1 MGGCA
6 AIQMN
11 APPYRISLTLL
22 LAVALLSAIHA
33 QANNPR
39 ITAATVS
46 NGVFSLTWTNTGT
59 NVVTVER
66 RVSLAS
72 GSWIPIASNNT
83 TGMHSDANVPYEA
96 AFYRVVMVT
105 GDPSSIV
112 ATGYDHAVGLLIGEI
127 AAGSTKRTNSGVVI
141 YRPSNVTNAVPQ
153 CILAQVGL
161 TNDANFFNLVRQT
174 SDGPHNSAALSQN
187 GRAMTTSR
195 WNAPILLGGAG
206 FTATN
211 QLPNW
216 IYVNRDGTVTSM
228 PSTNAIGRFAFNIY
242 DIGGLLDANVA
253 GYPSSVGAN
262 SPERAILKGSVA
274 GADLSLIPGVT
285 DADAF
290 VRWRNTSTATSAA
303 NYVAGVTNAAS
314 TGFLRPAPGDRRLQS
329 RQDIIA
335 LARSGGYGITTN
347 ALPYLTT
354 FTRAINAPSWYPTSN
369 ASQMTA
375 NYLDNL
381 KDPAAPRNYA
391 SDANNSTSVNRN
403 ITGVV
408 ATSGWRCING
418 EATVAGE
425 PLIKHRFPLSWL
437 ALLRDAN
444 PATTAWEITPE
455 ATAILNNLNARRAA
469 NGQSSLTVPTL
480 VQQAFGL
487 TWNSGSGAW
496 EYRADTILRLDQVAN
511 REPDFFELLKAGILN
526 GSLGK
531 STPADTAFIANF
543 SPDRNKDL
551 QILKIGA
558 NIIDQADS
566 DDAPTMIVRPLPTE
580 VVLGVENHPYI
591 YMMSQT
597 HFRRKDMPPDPAVGD
612 PVTGNPMPW
621 ATGYQQMQVWNPHV
635 NAAINTAR
643 TYRIRALQGSSR
655 ISAGGIGGNGPLV
668 TQNDRS
674 IAFSGSASFA
684 EPTLLN
690 KNNIDESNTSQ
701 ENMLWKTPNAGNAI
715 LAGFHIG
722 NLKLNNNL
730 DGKTPDKPYD
740 DYGPP
745 NASAWLVMSPQI
757 PIVYQLEYFDGGRW
771 IPVQRFYPVKGTF
784 AIGLWS
790 GPMWTG
796 GKGEIWDFTEII
808 YNGGKYPAGS
818 PNAGQPYGTTMML
831 VACKTDPRAQRLGVF
846 GAGGVPPD
854 NTTLRRSTD
863 LTAPGVP
870 FANRSG
876 YPAWHTVDGMSWDCN
891 TWKFLWRATRP
902 LPTAL
907 AGRNEPADATLDD
920 LSDNRMDS
928 PTLIADP
935 DGVVRPADGTRR
947 TNIPGVGSPAR
958 PMMLNR
964 PFRSVGEMGYAFRD
978 DPWKTLD
985 VSSAYSA
992 DAALL
997 DFFSVAESPAAGV
1010 TAGTVN
1016 LNTRQQPVLQAVLA
1030 GALKNETN
1038 STATF
1043 TTSEVGGIA
1052 SAMIAATGATPL
1064 LNRAELATR
1073 IVDIGTNSL
1082 SSADDK
1088 DIKTRRE
1095 SIVRAL
1101 ADVGNARTWN
1111 VLVDVVAQSGEFV
1124 GGTSTSDFMVGG
1136 ESRTWS
1142 SVAIDR
1148 YLGQPVAAETEVVN
1162 E

>member
-1 MGGCA
+1 MRTPASSRKDATRQRG
-6 AIQMN
+6 
-11 APPYRISLTLL
+11 
-22 LAVALLSAIHA
+22 VALIVTLSMLVLL
-33 QANNPR
+33 
-39 ITAATVS
+39 TAATLAFFTRATANRTIENSRANKV
-46 NGVFSLTWTNTGT
+46 LADQLAKTG
-59 NVVTVER
+59 
-66 RVSLAS
+66 A
-72 GSWIPIASNNT
+72 
-83 TGMHSDANVPYEA
+83 DYA
-96 AFYRVVMVT
+96 A
-105 GDPSSIV
+105 
-112 ATGYDHAVGLLIGEI
+112 GLILGEI
-127 AAGSTKRTNSGVVI
+127 DSGSTKAITSGFVI

-153 CILAQVGL
+153 RILAQAGL

-174 SDGPHNSAALSQN
+174 TDGTHNSAALSQN

-216 IYVNRDGTVTSM
+216 IYVNRDGTA
-228 PSTNAIGRFAFNIY
+228 TNQPTTNSVGRFACNVY
-242 DIGGLLDANVA
+242 DIGGLLDANLA
-253 GYPSSVGAN
+253 GYPSTVTAGSTN
-262 SPERAILKGSVA
+262 LAILKGSVA
-274 GADLSLIPGVT
+274 GADLTLIPGVT
-285 DADAF
+285 DPNAF
-290 VRWRNTSTATSAA
+290 VRWRNAGTASSAA
-303 NYVAGVTNAAS
+303 GYVTGVSNAAS
-314 TGFLRPAPGDRRLQS
+314 TGFLRPATNDHRLQS
-329 RQDIIA
+329 RQDLIA
-335 LARSGGYGITTN
+335 AARNGTVGLATN

-354 FTRAINAPSWYPTSN
+354 FSRAVNAPSWYPTSN
-369 ASQMTA
+369 ASQMTP

-391 SDANNSTSVNRN
+391 IDATNPTSVNRN

-408 ATSGWRCING
+408 AASGWRRMNG

-437 ALLRDAN
+437 ALLGDAN
-444 PATTAWEITPE
+444 PATTAWDVTPE
-455 ATAILNNLNARRAA
+455 ATTVLNNLNARRAA

-496 EYRADTILRLDQVAN
+496 EYRAATILRLDQVAN

-566 DDAPTMIVRPLPTE
+566 DDAPTMIVRPLQAE

-597 HFRRKDMPPDPAVGD
+597 HFRRKDMPPEAGDPPAEVPDPAN
-612 PVTGNPMPW
+612 PTGPPIMANPMPV
-621 ATGYQQMQVWNPHV
+621 TTCYQQMQIWNPHM
-635 NAAINTAR
+635 NATATGR
-643 TYRIRALQGSSR
+643 SYRIRALQGSSR
-655 ISAGGIGGNGPLV
+655 VQAVGIGKDGPLV
-668 TQNDRS
+668 NQTGRT
-674 IAFSGSASFA
+674 IGFSGGESFA

-730 DGKTPDKPYD
+730 DGKTPGIPRD
-740 DYGPP
+740 DYGPRVPPSTEPP
-745 NASAWLVMSPQI
+745 NASVWLVIGPRN
-757 PIVYQLEYFDGGRW
+757 PPFLDGIVYELQYLEGGRW
-771 IPVQRFYPVKGTF
+771 IPVQRAYPVKGTYGN
-784 AIGLWS
+784 GLW
-790 GPMWTG
+790 GGLMWTG

-863 LTAPGVP
+863 LTTPGVP
-870 FANRSG
+870 FGQRSG

-891 TWKFLWRATRP
+891 TWNFLWKATRP
-902 LPTAL
+902 LPTAF

-958 PMMLNR
+958 PVMLNR
-964 PFRSVGEMGYAFRD
+964 PFRSVGEIGYAFRD

-1052 SAMIAATGATPL
+1052 SAMIAATRTTPL

-1073 IVDIGTNSL
+1073 IVAVGTNSL

-1101 ADVGNARTWN
+1101 ADAGQTRTWN
-1111 VLVDVVAQSGEFV
+1111 LLIDVVAQSGRFPATGTASPPGPGDFV
-1124 GGTSTSDFMVGG
+1124 VES
-1136 ESRTWS
+1136 ESRSWVS
-1142 SVAIDR
+1142 IAIDR
-1148 YLGQPVAAETEVVN
+1148 FTGQIVAQNVESVN
-1162 E
+1162 D

>member
-1 MGGCA
+1 MRTQASSRKGATRQRG
-6 AIQMN
+6 
-11 APPYRISLTLL
+11 
-22 LAVALLSAIHA
+22 VALIVTLSMLVLL
-33 QANNPR
+33 
-39 ITAATVS
+39 TAATLAFFTRATANRTIENSRANKV
-46 NGVFSLTWTNTGT
+46 LADQLAKTG
-59 NVVTVER
+59 
-66 RVSLAS
+66 A
-72 GSWIPIASNNT
+72 
-83 TGMHSDANVPYEA
+83 DYA
-96 AFYRVVMVT
+96 A
-105 GDPSSIV
+105 
-112 ATGYDHAVGLLIGEI
+112 GLILGEI
-127 AAGSTKRTNSGVVI
+127 DSGSTKAINNGFVI

-153 CILAQVGL
+153 RILAQAGL

-174 SDGPHNSAALSQN
+174 TDGTHNSAALSQN

-216 IYVNRDGTVTSM
+216 IYVNRDGTA
-228 PSTNAIGRFAFNIY
+228 TNQPTTNSVGRFACNVY
-242 DIGGLLDANVA
+242 DIGGLLDANLA
-253 GYPSSVGAN
+253 GYPSTVTAGSTN
-262 SPERAILKGSVA
+262 LAILKGSVA
-274 GADLSLIPGVT
+274 GADLTLIPGVT
-285 DADAF
+285 DPNAF
-290 VRWRNTSTATSAA
+290 VRWRNAGTASSAA
-303 NYVAGVTNAAS
+303 SYVTGVSNAAS
-314 TGFLRPAPGDRRLQS
+314 TGFLRPSTNDHRLQS
-329 RQDIIA
+329 RQDLIA
-335 LARSGGYGITTN
+335 AARNGTVGLATN

-354 FTRAINAPSWYPTSN
+354 FSRAVNAPSWYPTSN

-375 NYLDNL
+375 NYLDTL

-403 ITGVV
+403 ITGVF
-408 ATSGWRCING
+408 AASGWRRMNG

-437 ALLRDAN
+437 ALLGDAN
-444 PATTAWEITPE
+444 PATTAWDVTPE
-455 ATAILNNLNARRAA
+455 ATTVLNNLNARRAA

-496 EYRADTILRLDQVAN
+496 EYRAATILRLDEVAG

-566 DDAPTMIVRPLPTE
+566 DDAPTMIVRPLQAE

-597 HFRRKDMPPDPAVGD
+597 HFRRKDMPPDPAAGD
-612 PVTGNPMPW
+612 PPVMAPDPSNPTGPPIMANPMPW
-621 ATGYQQMQVWNPHV
+621 TTGYQQMQVWNPHV
-635 NAAINTAR
+635 NAAVNAAR

-655 ISAGGIGGNGPLV
+655 ISAAGIGRDGPLV

-701 ENMLWKTPNAGNAI
+701 ENMLWRTPNAGNAI

-745 NASAWLVMSPQI
+745 NALSWLVISPQI
-757 PIVYQLEYFDGGRW
+757 PIVYQLEYLDGGRW
-771 IPVQRFYPVKGTF
+771 IPVQRAYPVKGTYGN
-784 AIGLWS
+784 GLW
-790 GPMWTG
+790 GGAMWTG

-808 YNGGKYPAGS
+808 YNGGKFPSGGVY
-818 PNAGQPYGTTMML
+818 NTTMML

-854 NTTLRRSTD
+854 NTTLRRSN
-863 LTAPGVP
+863 
-870 FANRSG
+870 ANSG

-958 PMMLNR
+958 PVMLNR
-964 PFRSVGEMGYAFRD
+964 PFRSVGEIGYAFRD

-1038 STATF
+1038 STATL

-1052 SAMIAATGATPL
+1052 SAMIAATRTTPL

-1073 IVDIGTNSL
+1073 IVAVGTNSL

-1101 ADVGNARTWN
+1101 ADAGQTRTWN
-1111 VLVDVVAQSGEFV
+1111 LLIDVVAQSGRFPATGTASPPGPGDFV
-1124 GGTSTSDFMVGG
+1124 VES
-1136 ESRTWS
+1136 ESRSWVS
-1142 SVAIDR
+1142 IAIDR
-1148 YLGQPVAAETEVVN
+1148 YTGQIVAQNVESVN
-1162 E
+1162 D